1 VQHIIQYQKKKL
13 LPLIIL
19 PIIIASSIVR
29 IFFFFIT
36 AMLQAR
42 VPAFNLPIYA
52 TFILAPLA
60 EAVLQVAFALIAFT
74 WYEAM
79 TQTKSVPKTFSKMR
93 MPAII
98 CSVIVAGATS
108 IINIVSGALYSTL
121 IIAVTGIIA
130 LMFYIAL
137 FVLYLVAAIKLYR
150 ILFRADAHRSAEH
163 SQKMQDFIRRV
174 IALLI
179 AIFLNLLGSIF
190 LLTMGADPVLFTW
203 FVYPV
208 GRGIFILISM
218 YIATSF
224 FQLSYVP
231 ASSKSKG
238 KSGGSASGDGS
249 KKGTTAAGES
259 TKGEAS
265 ITNSLK

>member
-19 PIIIASSIVR
+19 PIIIASSIGTFILIPLISGDNLPTHASLVR

-130 LMFYIAL
+130 LMFYI
-137 FVLYLVAAIKLYR
+137 VSVTLV
-150 ILFRADAHRSAEH
+150 H
-163 SQKMQDFIRRV
+163 
-174 IALLI
+174 
-179 AIFLNLLGSIF
+179 
-190 LLTMGADPVLFTW
+190 
-203 FVYPV
+203 
-208 GRGIFILISM
+208 
-218 YIATSF
+218 
-224 FQLSYVP
+224 
-231 ASSKSKG
+231 
-238 KSGGSASGDGS
+238 
-249 KKGTTAAGES
+249 
-259 TKGEAS
+259 
-265 ITNSLK
+265 

>member
-1 VQHIIQYQKKKL
+1 
-13 LPLIIL
+13 
-19 PIIIASSIVR
+19 
-29 IFFFFIT
+29 
-36 AMLQAR
+36 MLQAR

-130 LMFYIAL
+130 LMFYI
-137 FVLYLVAAIKLYR
+137 VSVTLVHCNFA
-150 ILFRADAHRSAEH
+150 FRTNLPSTRLSSSYTWWLLLNCTVFCSVPMLTDLLNTA
-163 SQKMQDFIRRV
+163 RRCK
-174 IALLI
+174 
-179 AIFLNLLGSIF
+179 
-190 LLTMGADPVLFTW
+190 T
-203 FVYPV
+203 
-208 GRGIFILISM
+208 
-218 YIATSF
+218 
-224 FQLSYVP
+224 
-231 ASSKSKG
+231 
-238 KSGGSASGDGS
+238 
-249 KKGTTAAGES
+249 
-259 TKGEAS
+259 
-265 ITNSLK
+265 